1 MEEDHKSNGTTVDAR
16 PKVANGNDVGDAWG
30 TGRATTNSQ
39 IARMPVERFGSEY
52 NMNHK
57 NRGYALIFNHEYF
70 DVPSLKARSGTAAD
84 CENLVNTLQNL
95 HFNVKVYK
103 DLKYRDILKEVE
115 GYANMDH
122 SDNDCILVAILS
134 HGELG
139 YIYSREGQYKLDSI
153 WSYFTANRCPTL
165 AGKPKLFFVQAC
177 QGDQLDGGIT
187 MLPDRTETDSG
198 STGLSYK
205 IPIHA
210 DFLIAYST
218 IPGFY
223 SWRNT
228 TKGSWFMQS
237 LCYELNQHGKKY
249 DLLTLLTFVCRRVAI
264 DFESNTPDNPSMHQQ
279 KQIPCITTMMT
290 RLLRF
295 TDK

>member
-1 MEEDHKSNGTTVDAR
+1 MSLFFRSSN
-16 PKVANGNDVGDAWG
+16 NH
-30 TGRATTNSQ
+30 Q

-57 NRGYALIFNHEYF
+57 NRGYALIFNHEFF
-70 DVPSLKARSGTAAD
+70 DVPSLKARSGTSAD
-84 CENLVNTLQNL
+84 CDNLVDTLQNL
-95 HFNVKVYK
+95 HFNVRVFK
-103 DLKYRDILKEVE
+103 DLKYRDMIREIEAVA
-115 GYANMDH
+115 GMDH
-122 SDNDCILVAILS
+122 SDNDCICIAILS

-139 YIYSREGQYKLDSI
+139 YIYAREGQYKLDSI
-153 WSYFTANRCPTL
+153 WSYFTANRCPSL

-210 DFLIAYST
+210 DFMIAYST

-264 DFESNTPDNPSMHQQ
+264 DFESNTPDTPTMHQQ

-290 RLLRF
+290 RILRF
-295 TDK
+295 NDK